1 MYFYHGRPFTPE
13 EDRII
18 QEATGTLGNRWTQ
31 IAELLPGRTED
42 AIKLR
47 WKTLNPNQKIHAKPG
62 RPKLMPGIGV
72 SKPRST
78 APPTPDD
85 VAATLMAQP
94 VQLPDIP
101 VDGSSYDDAP
111 VYSRAP
117 VSLDDTIAAPSSST
131 IPPLHPQQNASLA
144 SAYPEPIVEP
154 LGEDSKEEVDMNDV
168 AMLKELL
175 RSHSNST
182 SGLLSFGST
191 RGLSSFTDMSPEELL
206 ASGELDEI
214 FKAAV
219 SIDENRPSN
228 LSSQRSSRRFTS
240 SFSNL
245 DSFSKAVQGLGSDDK
260 HLFQGLIDS
269 WRSQQASGQTS
280 QVSAAQYSA
289 DQDTEN
295 KIASLPV
302 DPSVYQQEA
311 LTHSLQFKSL
321 PRGNSG
327 RVNVMDLVNDDD
339 DDDLD
344 MASLMRPIHRGV
356 QY

>member
-1 MYFYHGRPFTPE
+1 
-13 EDRII
+13 
-18 QEATGTLGNRWTQ
+18 
-31 IAELLPGRTED
+31 
-42 AIKLR
+42 
-47 WKTLNPNQKIHAKPG
+47 
-62 RPKLMPGIGV
+62 MPGMPV

-101 VDGSSYDDAP
+101 VDERSYEEAAM
-111 VYSRAP
+111 YSRSP
-117 VSLDDTIAAPSSST
+117 VSLDDTIAAPSSNA
-131 IPPLHPQQNASLA
+131 IPPLHPQQTASLG
-144 SAYPEPIVEP
+144 SIYPEPIVDP

-182 SGLLSFGST
+182 SGLLSFGSV
-191 RGLSSFTDMSPEELL
+191 RGLSSFTDMSPDELL

-228 LSSQRSSRRFTS
+228 LSSQRSSRRFTG

-245 DSFSKAVQGLGSDDK
+245 DSFSKAVQGLGSEDK

-269 WRSQQASGQTS
+269 WRSQQASGQPTP
-280 QVSAAQYSA
+280 VSAAQYSA
-289 DQDTEN
+289 DQATES
-295 KIASLPV
+295 KIANLPV
-302 DPSVYQQEA
+302 DPSVYQQDV
-311 LTHSLQFKSL
+311 LTSSLHFRPL

-327 RVNVMDLVNDDD
+327 KVSVMDLVNDDD